1 MRKFKNVNKLVNELK
16 PDSPV
21 YCVRPDSI
29 KISTEFFINNFPG
42 KVLYAVKTNPN
53 QTVLKHIISNGINN
67 FDTASISEI
76 KLIRKLKPDAH
87 IYFMHTVKS
96 RNDIKEAY
104 FNLGIRDFALDTKEE
119 LIKHDFDLSDLTS
132 GIYFISMKNKYGLG
146 TKKLILK

>member
-1 MRKFKNVNKLVNELK
+1 MRKFKSVNELVNELK

-21 YCVRPDSI
+21 YCVRPESI
-29 KISTEFFINNFPG
+29 KISTEFFMSNFPG

-53 QTVLKHIISNGINN
+53 QTVLKYIISSGINN

-104 FNLGIRDFALDTKEE
+104 FNLGIE
-119 LIKHDFDLSDLTS
+119 
-132 GIYFISMKNKYGLG
+132 
-146 TKKLILK
+146 ILL